1 MIKKILPIIFI
12 ALLIL
17 EFFSGYTIESESFS
31 FIMYHVGGFGAL
43 GILSCIVGVI
53 ANKKGYGYLRPLL
66 IALLAS
72 IVVGII
78 SAFLIPTIESESNS
92 VACGGTVSLGVGV
105 IFIVLWVLVK
115 NKAKA

>member
-1 MIKKILPIIFI
+1 MMKKILPIIFI

-17 EFFSGYTIESESFS
+17 GFLSGYKIESENSS

-53 ANKKGYGYLRPLL
+53 ASHKGYGYLTPLL

-72 IVVGII
+72 IGFGVI
-78 SAFLIPTIESESNS
+78 SAFLIPTSESESNS
-92 VACGGTVSLGVGV
+92 VACGGTVSLCVSV
-105 IFIVLWVLVK
+105 IFIVLWGLVK
-115 NKAKA
+115 NKAEA